1 MWDELGAII
10 VVFLGGEDE
19 DPFAHIESTVRRLRT
34 WFCTY
39 FFEVDDLDLL
49 GIWTLFE
56 DGSEEAEFA
65 SEVGG
70 EATPGFLQSAVFL
83 VWLKSMISEL
93 SAMAE
98 AEAGDDAESS
108 LAENQV
114 VALVDF
120 VCRSCGYP
128 VPEAAELDST
138 EWGTMVEFFETVAGY
153 LQNAFEDK
161 EIATLIDPDG
171 ESVVDGALFERMAQ
185 AAREVEL
192 FPERG

>member
-1 MWDELGAII
+1 M
-10 VVFLGGEDE
+10 
-19 DPFAHIESTVRRLRT
+19 RRLRT

-83 VWLKSMISEL
+83 VWLKSMALEL
-93 SAMAE
+93 SAMIE
-98 AEAGDDAESS
+98 GGVGGDAQPSIS
-108 LAENQV
+108 ENQV
-114 VALVDF
+114 VFLVDF

-128 VPEAAELDST
+128 VPEAAELDG
-138 EWGTMVEFFETVAGY
+138 EGWATMVEFFETVAGY